1 MVADGG
7 KTISVAERIAALQK
21 GKDSSSSSTYKPSA
35 VYKLPAAGR
44 PLTTMSKENNALAD
58 RIAAFQNTAEK
69 TGECRSHFNS
79 ISAKTKPSDSI
90 HTNTDDGRRDDRTTE
105 VATKSDSTLTKTN
118 RPNDDPPPAK
128 PNTISMASRISAL
141 QKTIDPESR
150 SKSAH
155 PIRNMTTSIPSSIG
169 PTATQPLRP
178 SLLQNTNEVQFS
190 TTPDRFSPVRKLT
203 MTRIAAA
210 DGVTKSQPPSN
221 QGILTNSE
229 VYVTPPKPKR
239 QGPILKDATNRI
251 RNEMKTK
258 TSANLP
264 SKTNSK
270 INEMK
275 AKRSANLP
283 SKTSK
288 IRQEA
293 PHKQSVEYGM
303 RTEKENTQVEE
314 EFKSSTGVS
323 DVDSDMI
330 TLPASNNKAMLD
342 SSFDSASSWN
352 HEKTIKDWQSFYT
365 NFALPPPGVMLESQ
379 ISTPVTK
386 NTSRKNKKNNN
397 NNDADLVVS
406 QQNRRKGSRMKMK
419 KDKTMSPPH
428 RGHRRKFIRNTDESD
443 SNEDFDTDD
452 STENFDLNGCSMI
465 DEIWCVFSSL
475 SSAV

>member
-1 MVADGG
+1 MVAGGG

-35 VYKLPAAGR
+35 VYKLRAAGR

-69 TGECRSHFNS
+69 TGECRSQLNS

-90 HTNTDDGRRDDRTTE
+90 HTNTDDGRRDCRTAE

-118 RPNDDPPPAK
+118 RPNDDPPPPAK

-155 PIRNMTTSIPSSIG
+155 PSRNMTTSIPSSIG

-203 MTRIAAA
+203 MTRTAAA
-210 DGVTKSQPPSN
+210 DGVTKSEPPSN
-221 QGILTNSE
+221 QAILTDSL

-251 RNEMKTK
+251 RNEMKAK

-275 AKRSANLP
+275 AKRCANLP
-283 SKTSK
+283 SKTNSK

-293 PHKQSVEYGM
+293 PHKQSIEYGM
-303 RTEKENTQVEE
+303 RTEKENTQ
-314 EFKSSTGVS
+314 
-323 DVDSDMI
+323 
-330 TLPASNNKAMLD
+330 
-342 SSFDSASSWN
+342 
-352 HEKTIKDWQSFYT
+352 
-365 NFALPPPGVMLESQ
+365 
-379 ISTPVTK
+379 
-386 NTSRKNKKNNN
+386 
-397 NNDADLVVS
+397 
-406 QQNRRKGSRMKMK
+406 
-419 KDKTMSPPH
+419 
-428 RGHRRKFIRNTDESD
+428 
-443 SNEDFDTDD
+443 
-452 STENFDLNGCSMI
+452 
-465 DEIWCVFSSL
+465 
-475 SSAV
+475 

>member
-7 KTISVAERIAALQK
+7 KKISVAERIAALQK
-21 GKDSSSSSTYKPSA
+21 GKDSSSSTYKPSA
-35 VYKLPAAGR
+35 VYKLSAASR

-69 TGECRSHFNS
+69 TGECRSHLNS
-79 ISAKTKPSDSI
+79 ISAKTKPSGSI
-90 HTNTDDGRRDDRTTE
+90 HTNTDDGSGRRDDRTTE

-118 RPNDDPPPAK
+118 RPNDDPPPVK

-150 SKSAH
+150 SKSAY
-155 PIRNMTTSIPSSIG
+155 PSRIMTTSIPSSIG
-169 PTATQPLRP
+169 PTTTQPLR
-178 SLLQNTNEVQFS
+178 LLQNTNEVQFS

-210 DGVTKSQPPSN
+210 DGVTKSEPPSN
-221 QGILTNSE
+221 QAILTDSL

-251 RNEMKTK
+251 RNEMKAK

-270 INEMK
+270 I
-275 AKRSANLP
+275 
-283 SKTSK
+283 
-288 IRQEA
+288 RQEA
-293 PHKQSVEYGM
+293 PHKQSIEYGM

-314 EFKSSTGVS
+314 DCKSSTGVS

-342 SSFDSASSWN
+342 PSFDTASSWN

-379 ISTPVTK
+379 ISTPITK
-386 NTSRKNKKNNN
+386 NTSRKNNN

-406 QQNRRKGSRMKMK
+406 QQNRRKDSRMK
-419 KDKTMSPPH
+419 KDKTMIPPH
-428 RGHRRKFIRNTDESD
+428 RGHRRKVIRNTDESD

-452 STENFDLNGCSMI
+452 SNENFDLNGCLMI

>member
-21 GKDSSSSSTYKPSA
+21 GKDSSSSTYKPSA
-35 VYKLPAAGR
+35 VYKLSAADR

-69 TGECRSHFNS
+69 TGECRSHLNS
-79 ISAKTKPSDSI
+79 ISAKTKPSGSI

-105 VATKSDSTLTKTN
+105 VVTKSDSTLTKTN
-118 RPNDDPPPAK
+118 QPNDDPPPAK

-150 SKSAH
+150 SKSAY
-155 PIRNMTTSIPSSIG
+155 PSRIMTTSIPSSIG
-169 PTATQPLRP
+169 PTTTQPLRP

-190 TTPDRFSPVRKLT
+190 TMPDRFSPVRKLT
-203 MTRIAAA
+203 MTRTAAA
-210 DGVTKSQPPSN
+210 DGVTKSEPPSN
-221 QGILTNSE
+221 QAILTDSL

-251 RNEMKTK
+251 RNEMKAK

-270 INEMK
+270 I
-275 AKRSANLP
+275 
-283 SKTSK
+283 
-288 IRQEA
+288 RQEA
-293 PHKQSVEYGM
+293 PHKQSTEYGM

-314 EFKSSTGVS
+314 DCKSSTGVS

-330 TLPASNNKAMLD
+330 TLPVSNNKAMLD
-342 SSFDSASSWN
+342 TPFDTASSWN

-386 NTSRKNKKNNN
+386 NTSRKNNN

-406 QQNRRKGSRMKMK
+406 QQNRRKGSRMK
-419 KDKTMSPPH
+419 KDKTMIPPH
-428 RGHRRKFIRNTDESD
+428 RGHRRKVIRNTDESD

-452 STENFDLNGCSMI
+452 SNENFDLNGCLMI

>member
-7 KTISVAERIAALQK
+7 KKISVAERIAALQK
-21 GKDSSSSSTYKPSA
+21 GKDSSSSTYKPSA
-35 VYKLPAAGR
+35 VYKLSAASR

-69 TGECRSHFNS
+69 TGECRSHLNS
-79 ISAKTKPSDSI
+79 ISAKTKPSGSI
-90 HTNTDDGRRDDRTTE
+90 HTNTDDGSGRRDDRTTE

-118 RPNDDPPPAK
+118 RPNDDPPPVK

-150 SKSAH
+150 SKSAY
-155 PIRNMTTSIPSSIG
+155 PSRIMTTSIPSSIG
-169 PTATQPLRP
+169 PTTTQPLR
-178 SLLQNTNEVQFS
+178 LLQNTNEVQFS

-210 DGVTKSQPPSN
+210 DGVTKSEPPSN
-221 QGILTNSE
+221 QAILTDSL

-239 QGPILKDATNRI
+239 QGSILKDATNRI
-251 RNEMKTK
+251 RNEMKAK

-270 INEMK
+270 INVMK

-283 SKTSK
+283 SKTNSK

-293 PHKQSVEYGM
+293 PHKQSIEYGM

-314 EFKSSTGVS
+314 DCKSSTGVS

-342 SSFDSASSWN
+342 PSFDTASSWN

-379 ISTPVTK
+379 ISTPITK
-386 NTSRKNKKNNN
+386 NTSRKNNN

-406 QQNRRKGSRMKMK
+406 QQNRRKDSRMK
-419 KDKTMSPPH
+419 KDKTMIPPH
-428 RGHRRKFIRNTDESD
+428 RGHRRKVIRNTDESD

-452 STENFDLNGCSMI
+452 SNENFDLNGCLMI